1 MSEHS
6 MSSPRRVN
14 RILAACLSLS
24 LVTGTAV
31 VTSTSAPVA
40 FAQDAENDDTDPGND
55 SEDDDEDED
64 EDEQPEVS
72 SWDLSSVATDEES
85 DMGRAVNAISF
96 VLAVGGMVGI
106 AASLVMHFAA
116 MALPEVPWKN

>member
-14 RILAACLSLS
+14 RILAAFLSLS
-24 LVTGTAV
+24 LVTSTAV
-31 VTSTSAPVA
+31 AASTSTPVA
-40 FAQDAENDDTDPGND
+40 FAQDAENDDTDPGNN
-55 SEDDDEDED
+55 SEDEDED
-64 EDEQPEVS
+64 EDKQPEVS
-72 SWDLSSVATDEES
+72 SWDTSSVATGEES

-96 VLAVGGMVGI
+96 VLVVGGMVGI

-116 MALPEVPWKN
+116 MALSEVPWKN

>member
-6 MSSPRRVN
+6 TSSPRRVN
-14 RILAACLSLS
+14 RFLAACLSLS

-31 VTSTSAPVA
+31 ITSTSAPVA
-40 FAQDAENDDTDPGND
+40 FAQDAENDDTNPGNNSKD
-55 SEDDDEDED
+55 K
-64 EDEQPEVS
+64 DEQPEVS
-72 SWDLSSVATDEES
+72 SWDTSSVATDDES
-85 DMGRAVNAISF
+85 DLGRAVNAISL

-116 MALPEVPWKN
+116 MALPEVPW

>member
-14 RILAACLSLS
+14 RILAAFLSLS
-24 LVTGTAV
+24 LVTSTAV
-31 VTSTSAPVA
+31 AASTSTPVA
-40 FAQDAENDDTDPGND
+40 FAQDAENDDTDPGNN
-55 SEDDDEDED
+55 SEDEDED
-64 EDEQPEVS
+64 EDKQPEVS
-72 SWDLSSVATDEES
+72 SWDTSSVATDEES

-116 MALPEVPWKN
+116 MSLSEVPWKN

>member
-6 MSSPRRVN
+6 MSSPRHVN
-14 RILAACLSLS
+14 RFLAACLSLS

-31 VTSTSAPVA
+31 VTSTSSPAA
-40 FAQDAENDDTDPGND
+40 FAQDAENDDTDAGNN
-55 SEDDDEDED
+55 SEVEDED

-72 SWDLSSVATDEES
+72 SWDTSSVATDEES

>member
-14 RILAACLSLS
+14 RILAAFLSLS
-24 LVTGTAV
+24 LVTSTAV
-31 VTSTSAPVA
+31 AASTSTPVA
-40 FAQDAENDDTDPGND
+40 FAQDAENDDTDPGNN
-55 SEDDDEDED
+55 SEDEDED
-64 EDEQPEVS
+64 EDKQPEVS
-72 SWDLSSVATDEES
+72 SWDTSSVATDEES

-116 MALPEVPWKN
+116 MALSEVPWKN

>member
-6 MSSPRRVN
+6 ISSPRRVN
-14 RILAACLSLS
+14 RILATFLSLS
-24 LVTGTAV
+24 LVTSTAV
-31 VTSTSAPVA
+31 AASTSTPVA
-40 FAQDAENDDTDPGND
+40 FAQDAENDDTDPGNN
-55 SEDDDEDED
+55 SEDEDED
-64 EDEQPEVS
+64 EDKQPEVS
-72 SWDLSSVATDEES
+72 SWDTSSVATDEES

-116 MALPEVPWKN
+116 MALSEVPWKN

>member
-31 VTSTSAPVA
+31 VTSASAPVT
-40 FAQDAENDDTDPGND
+40 FAQDAENGNTDPGNNSD
-55 SEDDDEDED
+55 DED

-72 SWDLSSVATDEES
+72 SWDTSSVATDEES

-116 MALPEVPWKN
+116 MALPEVPWTN

>member
-14 RILAACLSLS
+14 RILAAFLSLS
-24 LVTGTAV
+24 LVTSTAV
-31 VTSTSAPVA
+31 AASTSTPVA
-40 FAQDAENDDTDPGND
+40 FAQDAENDDTDPGNN
-55 SEDDDEDED
+55 SEDEDED
-64 EDEQPEVS
+64 EDKQPEVS
-72 SWDLSSVATDEES
+72 SWDTSSVATDEES

-96 VLAVGGMVGI
+96 VLTVGGMVGI

-116 MALPEVPWKN
+116 MALSEVPWKN

>member
-6 MSSPRRVN
+6 MSSSRRVN
-14 RILAACLSLS
+14 RFLAACLSLS
-24 LVTGTAV
+24 LVTGTTV

-40 FAQDAENDDTDPGND
+40 FAQDAENDDTDPGNN
-55 SEDDDEDED
+55 SGDEDED
-64 EDEQPEVS
+64 DDEQPEVS
-72 SWDLSSVATDEES
+72 SWDTSSVATDEES

>member
-6 MSSPRRVN
+6 MSSPRRMN
-14 RILAACLSLS
+14 RILAAFLSLS
-24 LVTGTAV
+24 LVTSTTVAAS
-31 VTSTSAPVA
+31 TSTPVA
-40 FAQDAENDDTDPGND
+40 FAQDTENDDTDPGNN
-55 SEDDDEDED
+55 SEDEDED
-64 EDEQPEVS
+64 EDKQPEVS
-72 SWDLSSVATDEES
+72 SWDTSSVATDEES

-116 MALPEVPWKN
+116 MALSEVPWKN

>member
-14 RILAACLSLS
+14 RILAAFLSLS
-24 LVTGTAV
+24 LVTSTAV
-31 VTSTSAPVA
+31 AASTSTPVA
-40 FAQDAENDDTDPGND
+40 FAQDAENDDTDPGNN
-55 SEDDDEDED
+55 SEDEDED
-64 EDEQPEVS
+64 EDKQPEVS
-72 SWDLSSVATDEES
+72 SWDTSSVATDEES

-106 AASLVMHFAA
+106 AATLVMHFAA
-116 MALPEVPWKN
+116 MALSEVPWKN

>member
-6 MSSPRRVN
+6 ISSPRRVN

-24 LVTGTAV
+24 LITGTAV

-40 FAQDAENDDTDPGND
+40 FAQDAENDDTDPGNN
-55 SEDDDEDED
+55 SEDEHEDED
-64 EDEQPEVS
+64 KQPEVS
-72 SWDLSSVATDEES
+72 SWDTSSVATDDES
-85 DMGRAVNAISF
+85 DLGRAVNAISF
-96 VLAVGGMVGI
+96 VLAVGGIVGI

>member
-1 MSEHS
+1 
-6 MSSPRRVN
+6 SPRHVN
-14 RILAACLSLS
+14 RFLAACLSLS

-31 VTSTSAPVA
+31 VTSTSSPAA
-40 FAQDAENDDTDPGND
+40 FAQDAENDDTDAGNN
-55 SEDDDEDED
+55 SEVEDED

-72 SWDLSSVATDEES
+72 SWDTSSVATDEES

>member
-24 LVTGTAV
+24 LVTSTAV
-31 VTSTSAPVA
+31 VASTSTPVA
-40 FAQDAENDDTDPGND
+40 FAQDAENDDTDPGNN
-55 SEDDDEDED
+55 SEDEDED
-64 EDEQPEVS
+64 EDKQPEVS
-72 SWDLSSVATDEES
+72 SWDTSSVATDEES